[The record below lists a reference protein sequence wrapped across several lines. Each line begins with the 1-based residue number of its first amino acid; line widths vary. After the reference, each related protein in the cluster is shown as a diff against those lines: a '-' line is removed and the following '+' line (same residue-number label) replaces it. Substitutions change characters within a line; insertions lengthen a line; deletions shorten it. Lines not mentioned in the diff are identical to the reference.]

1 MLILTRK
8 PSESIHIGNDVK
20 VTVLGVTG
28 NQVRV
33 GIDAPREKSI
43 DREEIWKKKQKAQ
56 QADPSNPSNVQK
68 PTPEP
73 AE

>member
-33 GIDAPREKSI
+33 GIDAPRETPI
-43 DREEIWKKKQKAQ
+43 DREEVWKKKQRSQ
-56 QADPSNPSNVQK
+56 QMNANGNVQE